1 MYIFPVLSIC
11 LNECPSWISVQAFVK
26 YLYQAGRVRVKVC
39 LIFRF
44 SHWNLELFWRYVI
57 FCWQTLAQ
65 YVASSTFRHERDAG
79 YIMPNNSY
87 HSSDFVLQKNK
98 RLPIWNKI
106 SITFFKNHGIRTYS
120 TDVVFCL
127 FFFLLFVLFCFELWM
142 LQLVVWIYH
151 LGLVSDYFIFVD
163 NRMSLLHTRRL

>member
-1 MYIFPVLSIC
+1 MDTWQVWLLSNMFMYIFPVLSIC

-57 FCWQTLAQ
+57 FC
-65 YVASSTFRHERDAG
+65 SSRLWSVYAAC
-79 YIMPNNSY
+79 
-87 HSSDFVLQKNK
+87 VL
-98 RLPIWNKI
+98 
-106 SITFFKNHGIRTYS
+106 
-120 TDVVFCL
+120 FCL
-127 FFFLLFVLFCFELWM
+127 CFLFCWGFFWLFVFFCFELWM